1 MLKNITFSADER
13 LIREA
18 RRRAALENTTL
29 NELFRAWL
37 ADYAEQRD
45 VEGRQRA
52 VAEYD
57 QLMHDLSHVDAGRK
71 FTREELNERR

>member
-1 MLKNITFSADER
+1 MLKNITFSADEN

-29 NELFRAWL
+29 NELFRQWLGDYVEASDAEAW
-37 ADYAEQRD
+37 
-45 VEGRQRA
+45 QRA

-57 QLMHDLSHVDAGRK
+57 ELMQGLGLRFVRK
-71 FTREELNERR
+71 YTREELNERW